1 MRDRFASFSG
11 VGYRDYPVAPG
22 GLPVTDA
29 KADTVI
35 SLPMHADLSEA
46 DQDRVI
52 DAIRAWKR

>member
-1 MRDRFASFSG
+1 MRARFASLSG

-29 KADTVI
+29 KADVVI
-35 SLPMHADLSEA
+35 SLPMHPDLTEE